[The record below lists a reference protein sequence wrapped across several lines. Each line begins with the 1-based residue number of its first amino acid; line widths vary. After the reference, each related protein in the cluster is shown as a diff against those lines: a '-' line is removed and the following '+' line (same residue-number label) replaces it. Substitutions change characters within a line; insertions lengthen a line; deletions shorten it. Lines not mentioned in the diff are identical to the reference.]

1 MIRTGIIGL
10 LFVFMGLMV
19 SAQKVSEKKSIT
31 IIKTSAQCEMCEE
44 TILPELNAHK
54 GVKEAKM
61 NLETQELTIRYNGI
75 KVTEEELK
83 EVISELGYSAGDLH
97 ADEDAY
103 EQLPSCCKKPI
114 DR

>member
-1 MIRTGIIGL
+1 M
-10 LFVFMGLMV
+10 
-19 SAQKVSEKKSIT
+19 
-31 IIKTSAQCEMCEE
+31 
-44 TILPELNAHK
+44 
-54 GVKEAKM
+54 KEAKM

-83 EVISELGYSAGDLH
+83 EVISELGYSA
-97 ADEDAY
+97 AICMQMRDAY